1 MTAEGYRAY
10 AFPADAVRGDGS
22 AASVAVKI
30 CGIREEKT
38 LREMAGLQV
47 NYVGFVFAPSRRR
60 VTPEEAAALAAA
72 ARSVPMEGGRPPLTV
87 GVFVNPAM
95 EELELAIRAARLD
108 VVQLHGAE
116 TPDFCREVARRFGV
130 AVWRAL
136 NAEEAASAGGEGAP
150 GGGAGGNAGGDGPA
164 GIAAGVRPGPDEV
177 LEAYRGAAEAVLLDT
192 GGGGTGRTFRWD
204 VIPAWK
210 EAARRNG
217 LKLFVAGGLHPD
229 NVRALIDAHRPD
241 GVDVSS
247 GVETD
252 GCKDIAKI
260 AAFVE
265 RVKRG

>member
-1 MTAEGYRAY
+1 MTRE
-10 AFPADAVRGDGS
+10 AFPADGFPMKADSADVFRGDS
-22 AASVAVKI
+22 RAVSVSVKI
-30 CGIREEKT
+30 CGIRDEET
-38 LREMAGLQV
+38 LRQMKGMDV
-47 NYVGFVFAPSRRR
+47 DYVGFVFAPSRRR

-72 ARSVPMEGGRPPLTV
+72 ARTVPMAGGRPLRTV

-95 EELELAIRAARLD
+95 EELERTLRLVSLD
-108 VVQLHGAE
+108 IVQFHGAE
-116 TPDFCREVARRFGV
+116 TPAFCREAARRFGV

-136 NAEEAASAGGEGAP
+136 NAEEAAAEGGIAD
-150 GGGAGGNAGGDGPA
+150 GGGLTEAG
-164 GIAAGVRPGPDEV
+164 RRFGPDDI
-177 LEAYRGAAEAVLLDT
+177 LEAYRGAVDAVLLDT

-210 EAARRNG
+210 EAARHNG
-217 LKLFVAGGLHPD
+217 LRLFVAGGLAPD
-229 NVRALIDAHRPD
+229 NVRALIDAYRPD

-252 GCKDIAKI
+252 GRKDIAKI